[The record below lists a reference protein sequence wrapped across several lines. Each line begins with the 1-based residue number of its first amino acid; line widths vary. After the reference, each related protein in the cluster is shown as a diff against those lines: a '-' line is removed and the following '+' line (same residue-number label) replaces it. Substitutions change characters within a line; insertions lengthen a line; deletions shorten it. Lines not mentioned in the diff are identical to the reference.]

1 MATILVVDDNPVS
14 QRLLAHTL
22 RKHEH
27 TVITVPSGADA
38 LAELNA
44 AAIDLVITDLAMPE
58 MDGIALL
65 KAIHAE
71 PRWATV
77 PVLMLTASGEDHDR
91 MIARQAGAAGF
102 MTKPTS
108 SNELVA
114 TVNRC
119 LENK

>member
-27 TVITVPSGADA
+27 VVVTALNGADA
-38 LAELNA
+38 LTELNA
-44 AAIDLVITDLAMPE
+44 RAIDLVITDLAMPE

-65 KAIHAE
+65 QAIHAD
-71 PRWATV
+71 PRWQNL
-77 PVLMLTASGEDHDR
+77 PVLMLTASAADHDR

-108 SNELVA
+108 SNELIE
-114 TVNRC
+114 TVTRC
-119 LENK
+119 LNKA